1 MNTPPELQQIAPNL
15 FFWQSYD
22 RQLKADLC
30 SSAIATPEGIFMVD
44 PIQLTDDALD
54 QLQQTGP
61 VAGVIVTNG
70 NHLRAS
76 GHFSSLFEVPIF
88 MHRQS
93 SPDSGSPHVTV
104 VDDGS
109 DISAAL
115 TVIAIEGAAP
125 GELVLYSSEH
135 GGALIVGD
143 ALINFDPYG
152 FAFLPRKYCS
162 DHKQMR
168 RSLRKLL
175 ACRFEKILF
184 AHGAPILAH
193 GSGRLQQ
200 LLEAAV

>member
-93 SPDSGSPHVTV
+93 SPDSG
-104 VDDGS
+104 
-109 DISAAL
+109 L

-193 GSGRLQQ
+193 GSARLQQ